1 MFGKRAV
8 AFLAALILA
17 PAAYAAAPQY
27 FVDVGAGSAQAR
39 LGEPSGTGYRR
50 DGNDVASAIRVG
62 VRWRGRVSL
71 GIETGLI
78 YLGRFSDSYNLPGA
92 SVHDQ
97 VRVSAGLLGVTATY
111 RADAPWYISARAG
124 LLHGWLDVSSQVK
137 PPIYVVSGNGETA
150 GNGWYAGVGG
160 GYDINDRFSVGA
172 HYDFHH
178 LNASRNGMRMDGH
191 VGTLMLQLEYRY

>member
-71 GIETGLI
+71 GIETGLDLDALVEAGQWI
-78 YLGRFSDSYNLPGA
+78 SAQLGRRSNS
-92 SVHDQ
+92 
-97 VRVSAGLLGVTATY
+97 
-111 RADAPWYISARAG
+111 RAG
-124 LLHGWLDVSSQVK
+124 NAIAAKRAARQ
-137 PPIYVVSGNGETA
+137 EAATA
-150 GNGWYAGVGG
+150 
-160 GYDINDRFSVGA
+160 
-172 HYDFHH
+172 
-178 LNASRNGMRMDGH
+178 
-191 VGTLMLQLEYRY
+191 